1 MALQSRAAG
10 VADAIA
16 VLLQAGRHLEFIGQ
30 DVFAKAM
37 RVVAAGF
44 FFGGRVR
51 DTALSP
57 GRPGTDDENGNET
70 KSVKHGVPHKLS
82 AQKRRAARHHSAE
95 SGRIET
101 RT

>member
-57 GRPGTDDENGNET
+57 GRPGTDDENGKET
-70 KSVKHGVPHKLS
+70 KSVKAWRSSKIVGAEVPRGPS
-82 AQKRRAARHHSAE
+82 PF
-95 SGRIET
+95 SGIGPY
-101 RT
+101 